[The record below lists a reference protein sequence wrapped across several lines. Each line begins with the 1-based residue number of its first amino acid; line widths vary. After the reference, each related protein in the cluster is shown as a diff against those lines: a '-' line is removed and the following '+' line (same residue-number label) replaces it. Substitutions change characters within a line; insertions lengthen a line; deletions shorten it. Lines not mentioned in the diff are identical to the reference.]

1 MLLDV
6 HCHTDG
12 PLVACV
18 DGHVQSMRWLVA
30 LRRAHPS
37 RVITQLRAMAGRVDA
52 ARALP
57 IRLLYV
63 ARAPT
68 HGVEAMATEL
78 ERKLSRFVAYE
89 RVQVKPQRTVDME
102 DAKLCKLVRPKEYV
116 MLFDPRGKAHTSESF
131 AKLLVDASDGHDK
144 VVACV
149 GGAFGVGEQLRA
161 RADAVVQLS
170 PMVMSHEVARL
181 VALEQL
187 YRAWTILRG
196 ENYHHG

>member
-1 MLLDV
+1 
-6 HCHTDG
+6 
-12 PLVACV
+12 
-18 DGHVQSMRWLVA
+18 VQIS
-30 LRRAHPS
+30 RAS
-37 RVITQLRAMAGRVDA
+37 GTQARVMAGRVDA

-89 RVQVKPQRTVDME
+89 RVQVKPQRTVAME
-102 DAKLCKLVRPKEYV
+102 DAKLRKLVRPKEYV
-116 MLFDPRGKAHTSESF
+116 LLFDPRGKAHTSESF
-131 AKLLVDASDGHDK
+131 AKLLVAASEGHDK

-149 GGAFGVGEQLRA
+149 GGAFGVGEQLRT